1 VYGLETLCNLFF
13 ELSSEERLRIL
24 HKLDEVPMN
33 VTSLSRELK
42 LTTQESSRHVSRLS
56 EAGLTQKD
64 PDGLNH
70 LTPYGRLILRQIEGL
85 DFASQYSDYFV
96 SHSVARLPAEFV
108 DRIGDLADSTYVDD
122 LSDIFY
128 RIDRMIQGAEEYV
141 CTITDQYLMSTY
153 PLFKEALERDVK
165 LKNLE
170 IKDWVVSPEMKQGY
184 FSNEEPWVAI
194 RRAVNEARVTGLLE
208 ERMLESLDVF
218 LYMSEKEVAGVAF
231 PLPNGKFDY
240 LGFSARSERAH
251 KWCRDLF
258 QYYWDKARSRQTL
271 VEELHKWIMKRPD
284 AIRVLKDVAA
294 GKRATHARELL
305 SELQSKW
312 LVKDGE
318 LTIIGD
324 LVSTQLQE

>member
-24 HKLDEVPMN
+24 HELDQEPMN

-42 LTTQESSRHVSRLS
+42 LTTQESSRHVSRLR

-141 CTITDQYLMSTY
+141 CTITDQYL
-153 PLFKEALERDVK
+153 
-165 LKNLE
+165 KNLE

-184 FSNEEPWVAI
+184 FSNEKPWVAI
-194 RRAVNEARVTGLLE
+194 RRTVNEARATGLLE
-208 ERMLESLDVF
+208 ERMLRSLDVF

-271 VEELHKWIMKRPD
+271 AAELHKWIMKRPD